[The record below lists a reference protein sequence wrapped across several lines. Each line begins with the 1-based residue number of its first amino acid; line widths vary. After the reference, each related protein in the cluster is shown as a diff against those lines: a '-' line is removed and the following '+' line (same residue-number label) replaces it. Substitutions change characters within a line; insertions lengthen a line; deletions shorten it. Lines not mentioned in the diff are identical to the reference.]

1 MGQNLGPSR
10 RGLWGEINAI
20 ARGIPTQIFIV
31 EISGIQRQLV
41 PGRKRS
47 VAVSATANVRDEASP
62 GNTILR
68 PVTLVQMDLPVI
80 VPAEAKQALSII
92 QKELADSL
100 VAVYLH
106 GSAAS
111 GELRPRS
118 DVDVLAIIDEPMTSE
133 VRGRLTSKFMG
144 VSGRYPFDPDGR
156 RPLEVIIFLR
166 SDLLK
171 PPYPARSE
179 FIYGEWLRHQYEA
192 GESSEPVSDP
202 ELTLVLAQS
211 SQEAKPLF
219 GPNASELL
227 PTVPSSDVRRAMK
240 DVLPTLTRSLQ
251 GDERNVLLTL
261 ARMWRTGTTGEFV
274 SKDTA
279 AEWAA
284 SQLPQVQA
292 NILTDAREA
301 YSSGGETDW
310 KYRQQELQLTVTTL
324 QHHILANL

>member
-1 MGQNLGPSR
+1 M
-10 RGLWGEINAI
+10 
-20 ARGIPTQIFIV
+20 
-31 EISGIQRQLV
+31 
-41 PGRKRS
+41 
-47 VAVSATANVRDEASP
+47 
-62 GNTILR
+62 
-68 PVTLVQMDLPVI
+68 I
-80 VPAEAKQALSII
+80 VPDEAKQALSIV

-106 GSAAS
+106 GSAVS

-133 VRGRLTSKFMG
+133 VRRRLTSELMN

-156 RPLEVIIFLR
+156 RPLELIIFLR
-166 SDLLK
+166 SDLLE

-179 FIYGEWLRHQYEA
+179 FIYGEWLRRQYEA

-211 SQEAKPLF
+211 RKEAKTLF

-227 PTVPSSDVRRAMK
+227 PTVPSSDVRQAMR
-240 DVLPTLTRSLQ
+240 DVLPTLTQSLQ

-261 ARMWRTGTTGEFV
+261 ARMWRTASTGDFV
-274 SKDTA
+274 SKDNA

-284 SQLPQVQA
+284 SRLPQVQA
-292 NILTDAREA
+292 DVLTDAREA
-301 YSSGGETDW
+301 YSSGGESDW
-310 KYRQQELQLTVTTL
+310 KNRQQELQLTVRTL
-324 QHHILANL
+324 QHHVLANL